1 MTILVLVKMIQS
13 KNLHHVSFRLQQKF
27 DEHME
32 QASEG
37 MVEQQHPSEQVQF
50 NWKNILVVETNVPG

>member
-1 MTILVLVKMIQS
+1 MTILVFVKMIQS

-37 MVEQQHPSEQVQF
+37 MVEQEHPSEQVQF
-50 NWKNILVVETNVPG
+50 KKNILVVETNVPG